1 MPRTTESTSPRRRL
15 QRPLNRNVILDAAI
29 ALIEREGPGA
39 LSMRRLGAQ
48 LGVEAM
54 ALYHHFESRDELLT
68 AIGDRILEPLHAL
81 ELSEDWREACRRFAT
96 VLRDVAIA
104 RPATFQLVGLQPLDT
119 TASLLAVERLLA
131 LLVAEGFA
139 AREALAIYRA
149 TVSYAR
155 GYALAEAT
163 GFTVDAARRAG
174 RQRLRALPANEF
186 PILAGHARELAQL
199 DADSGYEFGL
209 QALLDGFA
217 SRASPG
223 AQIASGSG
231 LPGDGAR

>member
-1 MPRTTESTSPRRRL
+1 MPRTTDSTSARRRL

-96 VLRDVAIA
+96 VLRDVAVA

-119 TASLLAVERLLA
+119 PASLLAVERLLA
-131 LLVAEGFA
+131 VLVAEGFA

-209 QALLDGFA
+209 QALLDGLA
-217 SRASPG
+217 TRASPG

-231 LPGDGAR
+231 LSGDGTR